1 MYGGY
6 GCIILHRRSNV
17 QNIFSY
23 SLHFLVFF
31 VTSLRYVNQRFPKI
45 DLSSLNPCRP
55 GVQKPR
61 RQVTKRSFKKGNKK
75 FSNLKRGK

>member
-1 MYGGY
+1 MSGGY

-31 VTSLRYVNQRFPKI
+31 VTSLRYVNQRFPKSTFPPSI
-45 DLSSLNPCRP
+45 PAVQAFKNRAGRLQNALSR
-55 GVQKPR
+55 K
-61 RQVTKRSFKKGNKK
+61 VTKS
-75 FSNLKRGK
+75 SQI